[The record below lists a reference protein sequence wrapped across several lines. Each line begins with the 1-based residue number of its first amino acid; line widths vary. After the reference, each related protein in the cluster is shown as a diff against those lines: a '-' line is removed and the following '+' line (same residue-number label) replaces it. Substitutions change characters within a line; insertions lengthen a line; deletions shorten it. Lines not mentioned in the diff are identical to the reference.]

1 MQYPVLTLTL
11 LLVVGGMASTQST
24 SSTNYFMPASER
36 ASGGHAASTTYRL
49 EAALGAGVVPQLTT
63 STNFKLMGGFNACSD
78 TPIAGQVWLS
88 ACLPLYGPITGG
100 TGHTLHGHELN
111 LGAATNITIGGQAA
125 TVASR
130 TRDKV
135 VLTLPLQSTPGW
147 QPIVA
152 TNGGGTATLTRGI
165 GILPMTD
172 KFPPA
177 IDNTRPFRVTYRGK
191 QGDIFY
197 MAVASAKFPVAV
209 PLGAYNH
216 GLELNLGALIGIIG
230 PLPVT
235 DPSGEF
241 HFDIPGI
248 NFPRPLYVQ
257 MLGMSVTAPYSPGSF
272 TNTIS
277 L

>member
-1 MQYPVLTLTL
+1 MKNQILMLAT
-11 LLVVGGMASTQST
+11 LLVVGGTISAQST
-24 SSTNYFMPASER
+24 SSTTYFMPSSER
-36 ASGGHAASTTYRL
+36 ASGGKTASTTYRL

-63 STNFKLMGGFNACSD
+63 STNFKLMGGFNAVSN

-88 ACLPLYGPITGG
+88 ACLPLYGPIIGG
-100 TGHTLHGHELN
+100 TGHTLHGHELH

-130 TRDKV
+130 TRDSV
-135 VLTLPLQSTPGW
+135 VLTLPLQSAPGW

-152 TNGGGTATLTRGI
+152 ANGGGTATLVRGI
-165 GILPMTD
+165 GILPMSD
-172 KFPPA
+172 KFPQA
-177 IDNTRPFRVTYRGK
+177 IDNTQPFRVTYRGQ
-191 QGDIFY
+191 QGDIIY
-197 MAVASAKFPVAV
+197 LAVASAKFPVV
-209 PLGAYNH
+209 IPLGAYNH
-216 GLELNLGALIGIIG
+216 GLELNLGTFIGTVG

-257 MLGMSVTAPYSPGSF
+257 MLGMSATAPYAPGSF